1 MNASESGKEKNRQ
14 PGWLAREDF
23 SARVGE
29 RRRPSPREYRREGT
43 LVDWVGKER
52 RAEVFASLRPET
64 ESFETLLDRILQH
77 FAEDDVGLLE
87 KLRNSW
93 SELLDSTL
101 AAQVRPVD
109 LKNGVLILEVN
120 NPSWMYVFE
129 MQHKTKIR
137 KILLKAGNGAIND
150 LRFVQRGRFSR

>member
-1 MNASESGKEKNRQ
+1 MQVNPAKRKTDSLAGWHVRTFLRVSAKGVAQAPGSIGGKAL
-14 PGWLAREDF
+14 WLTG
-23 SARVGE
+23 SAKSAGRKCL
-29 RRRPSPREYRREGT
+29 P
-43 LVDWVGKER
+43 
-52 RAEVFASLRPET
+52 VFALKQNPLK
-64 ESFETLLDRILQH
+64 TLLDRILQH

-129 MQHKTKIR
+129 MQHKT
-137 KILLKAGNGAIND
+137 
-150 LRFVQRGRFSR
+150 